1 MKRTFRLLGVL
12 FCSLWLMAVTSWAGT
27 SGGVEPVEVEVEG
40 NTDIYAGVVVD
51 YMGKLKFHVLD
62 RDTGEPIPGAS
73 VEIKIKIGNEERYV
87 LFGLTDQDG
96 YLEIDVA
103 YAKGKLPEVEEVDG
117 ALTFTGSLLY
127 LDSNQIEYQVYK
139 AGWLP
144 YPQEGTVVLESKEVP
159 QIVTVY
165 LYKKSGGGNGGG
177 AGNGDG
183 GGSHSTSTTGN
194 TPGYGSGLPAKG
206 GDVPPELSIP
216 KTGIGGYAEYWAIG
230 VILFLAGAGLLAYL
244 IYKEKENRKE
254 SVR

>member
-12 FCSLWLMAVTSWAGT
+12 FCSLWLMAVTSWAAT
-27 SGGVEPVEVEVEG
+27 SGGADPVEVEVDG

-62 RDTGEPIPGAS
+62 RDTGKPIPGAS

-87 LFGLTDQDG
+87 LFGVTDQDG

-144 YPQEGTVVLESKEVP
+144 YPQEGAVVLESKEVP

-165 LYKKSGGGNGGG
+165 LYKKSGGSDGGNGGG
-177 AGNGDG
+177 G
-183 GGSHSTSTTGN
+183 GGSHSTGTTGN
-194 TPGYGSGLPAKG
+194 IPGYNPEIPPEG
-206 GDVPPELSIP
+206 GGGTPELSIP
-216 KTGIGGYAEYWAIG
+216 KTGVGGYAEYWA
-230 VILFLAGAGLLAYL
+230 AGAIMLFAGACLLAYL
-244 IYKEKENRKE
+244 ICKEREKRKG

>member
-12 FCSLWLMAVTSWAGT
+12 LCSLWLMAVTSWAGT
-27 SGGVEPVEVEVEG
+27 SGGAEPVEVEVDG

-73 VEIKIKIGNEERYV
+73 VEIKIKVGSEERYV
-87 LFGLTDQDG
+87 LFGVTNEEG

-117 ALTFTGSLLY
+117 TLTFTGSLLF
-127 LDSNQIEYQVYK
+127 LDSNQIEYRVYK

-144 YPQEGTVVLESKEVP
+144 YPQEGTVILESKEVP

-165 LYKKSGGGNGGG
+165 LYKKTGGGNGG
-177 AGNGDG
+177 NGGGG
-183 GGSHSTSTTGN
+183 GGSHSTGTTGS
-194 TPGYGSGLPAKG
+194 TPGNNPDGLPEG
-206 GDVPPELSIP
+206 GGIPPELAIP
-216 KTGIGGYAEYWAIG
+216 KTGIGGYAEYWAAG
-230 VILFLAGAGLLAYL
+230 AVLFLIGACLLAYL
-244 IYKEKENRKE
+244 IYKERDKRKE
-254 SVR
+254 SIR